1 MAVGSWTEWSQY
13 VLHEVE
19 RLDECYTGLEKRHS
33 DFRDCMKKELAKL
46 KLENQEEL
54 EKIRLEQVKIKT
66 KIVVIIT
73 ILTTLCNGI
82 LYGIAKLIIWPMIF
96 G

>member
-13 VLHEVE
+13 VLHELE
-19 RLDECYTGLEKRHS
+19 RLDGCYKGLEEKHLT
-33 DFRDCMKKELAKL
+33 FRDCMKKETAKL

-54 EKIRLEQVKIKT
+54 EKIRLEQAKIKT
-66 KIVVIIT
+66 KIAVIVA
-73 ILTTLCNGI
+73 ILTTVGNGV
-82 LYGIAKLIIWPMIF
+82 LYGIVKVVWPLIF

>member
-13 VLHEVE
+13 VLHELE
-19 RLDECYTGLEKRHS
+19 RLDGCYKGLEEKHLT
-33 DFRDCMKKELAKL
+33 FRDCMKKETAKL

-54 EKIRLEQVKIKT
+54 EKIRLEQAKIKT
-66 KIVVIIT
+66 KIAVIVA
-73 ILTTLCNGI
+73 ILTTAGNGV
-82 LYGIAKLIIWPMIF
+82 LYGIVKVVWPLIF

>member
-33 DFRDCMKKELAKL
+33 DFRDCMKKEIAKL
-46 KLENQEEL
+46 TLENDKEL
-54 EKIRLEQVKIKT
+54 EKIRLEQAKIKT
-66 KIVVIIT
+66 KIAVIVA
-73 ILTTLCNGI
+73 ILTTLGNGI
-82 LYGIAKLIIWPMIF
+82 LYGVAKLVWPLIF